1 MMTAITPYGCLIVF
15 LTGFLFGLGFAIAQ
29 WLISHILK

>member
-1 MMTAITPYGCLIVF
+1 MTTVALDTCLLMF